1 MLLKNRWDKKLIIL
15 LIVFCLI
22 FSHCSVFAA
31 GIINPPQGN
40 IDEIKSNIDI
50 SVSVSSK
57 TVQNVNEYVATMG
70 EEGICFSIK
79 LSAKDGYVKNPV
91 LSIANLDDEIFEIDE
106 SKLNNEFIQSINGN
120 EITISRLDGEALI
133 EIPVKLKEGKYYNPN
148 KINSDVEFVLKGIFV
163 DLNSNHIEVSK
174 SSSVKLGWHTYNEKF
189 NITSSIEKSFSYI
202 SENKKYML
210 AQYEVGIELDEK
222 AKIFPIERTKI
233 DFEIPKN
240 ETLIPQT
247 VIIDSEST
255 SFTNGLMGNDVVFD
269 KDNWK
274 YEDGKVYIEV
284 LNNKIEDEEN
294 KYIIPQGKDKYLIT
308 VIYLVSGNNLQVE
321 SDVKALIRFYNNGTT
336 KEIDNEG
343 RLKYD
348 LSKNSGSL
356 VSYNVEKTEAEI
368 SKGNIYANYNLSS
381 NYYDTE
387 YTNMVN
393 VNISKADLVK
403 SVQIQEKEEYFEDRD
418 NKKYETFNNGVNNSY
433 YKCISFKKENLDNI
447 LGEKGSISLYTIE
460 GKKLITIDK
469 NVQADEDGNIVVKFN
484 SKIGKILIKVDNPE
498 KEGILSISN
507 TKEIEKLNYSKNVA
521 MKFKKLVTKYK
532 AFAKY
537 DTKISDELGEVKEEV
552 KLKETK
558 TSATVSLG
566 KKTLSTLNENKDVQL
581 KIALNNYNETTDLY
595 RNPTF
600 EVTFPKEIKEIKVK
614 NMNILCGNNEFSIS
628 NVETY
633 KNKKGNIVIRISVKG
648 IQTKYSLVEATDG
661 TNIIFDLNIKL
672 DLYTASKKGKILM
685 NYYNECATNYSN
697 PVPWAMDKEKNDNV
711 ILNANGLSDEEIS
724 FIAPAGVVSAQ
735 RLSNYNEKNNVYSI
749 NQGVKTDRILTNSD
763 KKVVDSEIIIM
774 NNSESDMKNVSILGR
789 TAFIGNRSIS
799 SNEDLGTNIDTKFI
813 QKISELYGVYKNAK
827 IYYSSNPDAT
837 KDINDKS
844 NSWTTDYKSI
854 SNIKSYL
861 IVIDEGLKIGEILVF
876 SYDFEIPEKLGCDR
890 KLYTTFNTYYSKE
903 NGEMASKESD
913 VVGLET
919 VTTPKITAKVTSNA
933 GDIVTEGQIIEY
945 TVKVKNEGEEPAENI
960 NYSFDI
966 PENTVYVKYIPS
978 TETRKEYYKKEE
990 NVKQININIG
1000 NIEPKEEKL
1009 YTYLV
1014 EVNENAEKIS
1024 AAKVKATAEGL
1035 NGEKVTDEEVPKVED
1050 TTEESKVD
1058 SPDVI
1063 LKFGQDAEGKIVRE
1077 NDGLKY
1083 YVSIRNNTDVSMG
1096 IGDVK
1101 PDDGSTLNPEENKNK
1116 INDLKG
1122 KKGKELTNVLVE
1134 QVIPEEVTFDR
1145 AYILKDN
1152 NEIEVGKYDEKTRIY
1167 RLTID
1172 EIEAGDT
1179 YSLTI
1184 TCKTNYL
1191 GKDIKKDISSYVTVS
1206 GEGFEKLISKNVHTT
1221 IARPNIETTFKS
1233 TATNKYVK
1241 ENEKITYTITAKN
1254 TGILS
1259 ARNFNV
1265 TYTLPKEL
1273 KGISGT
1279 YYLASDP
1286 SNVNNIYVVTT
1297 GKARV
1302 TVNLEANDTL
1312 IIKVVAKVKEIDKN
1326 EKEIKNYAIIEYN
1339 NLQKQIKTD
1348 TVTNILQKVEKKET
1362 NNVKKEKFPLVE
1374 MEKRSSYK
1382 KSETKKYKI
1391 TGKSWLDSNKNGKRD
1406 EKEKGIN
1413 NITVKLYNASTNK
1426 IVQTEK
1432 TNKSGDYVFSN
1443 LSVGKYYIVFSYD
1456 TSRYD
1461 LTKYQKKG
1469 VDNSLNSDVI
1479 KTNSLAITD
1488 VITISNTNIG
1498 NIDIG
1503 LLNASKFDMSLK
1515 KTISKITVYSNKGQR
1530 VYKYNN
1536 ASFGKIDIK
1545 AKELSNSKVYMEY
1558 NIVVKN
1564 NGEVSGYVKNVVD
1577 YMPKGTVFMADLN
1590 SGWYKNTDGNIY
1602 NTKLKNTEIKPGE
1615 SKTVSIILVKQ
1626 MTEKN
1631 TGIVSNSAEIAELY
1645 NEYGIEDID
1654 SKVANRAEN
1663 EDDFG
1668 TADIVIS
1675 VNTGGLLIN
1684 AVVIIICISLS
1695 LIFVYVFKK
1704 VVLDRIRR
1712 W

>member
-247 VIIDSEST
+247 VIVDSEST
-255 SFTNGLMGNDVVFD
+255 SFTNGLMGNDVVFG

-614 NMNILCGNNEFSIS
+614 YE
-628 NVETY
+628 
-633 KNKKGNIVIRISVKG
+633 
-648 IQTKYSLVEATDG
+648 YSLW
-661 TNIIFDLNIKL
+661 K
-672 DLYTASKKGKILM
+672 
-685 NYYNECATNYSN
+685 
-697 PVPWAMDKEKNDNV
+697 
-711 ILNANGLSDEEIS
+711 
-724 FIAPAGVVSAQ
+724 
-735 RLSNYNEKNNVYSI
+735 
-749 NQGVKTDRILTNSD
+749 
-763 KKVVDSEIIIM
+763 
-774 NNSESDMKNVSILGR
+774 
-789 TAFIGNRSIS
+789 
-799 SNEDLGTNIDTKFI
+799 
-813 QKISELYGVYKNAK
+813 
-827 IYYSSNPDAT
+827 
-837 KDINDKS
+837 
-844 NSWTTDYKSI
+844 
-854 SNIKSYL
+854 
-861 IVIDEGLKIGEILVF
+861 
-876 SYDFEIPEKLGCDR
+876 
-890 KLYTTFNTYYSKE
+890 
-903 NGEMASKESD
+903 
-913 VVGLET
+913 
-919 VTTPKITAKVTSNA
+919 
-933 GDIVTEGQIIEY
+933 
-945 TVKVKNEGEEPAENI
+945 
-960 NYSFDI
+960 
-966 PENTVYVKYIPS
+966 
-978 TETRKEYYKKEE
+978 
-990 NVKQININIG
+990 
-1000 NIEPKEEKL
+1000 
-1009 YTYLV
+1009 
-1014 EVNENAEKIS
+1014 
-1024 AAKVKATAEGL
+1024 
-1035 NGEKVTDEEVPKVED
+1035 
-1050 TTEESKVD
+1050 
-1058 SPDVI
+1058 
-1063 LKFGQDAEGKIVRE
+1063 
-1077 NDGLKY
+1077 
-1083 YVSIRNNTDVSMG
+1083 
-1096 IGDVK
+1096 
-1101 PDDGSTLNPEENKNK
+1101 
-1116 INDLKG
+1116 
-1122 KKGKELTNVLVE
+1122 
-1134 QVIPEEVTFDR
+1134 
-1145 AYILKDN
+1145 
-1152 NEIEVGKYDEKTRIY
+1152 
-1167 RLTID
+1167 
-1172 EIEAGDT
+1172 
-1179 YSLTI
+1179 
-1184 TCKTNYL
+1184 
-1191 GKDIKKDISSYVTVS
+1191 
-1206 GEGFEKLISKNVHTT
+1206 
-1221 IARPNIETTFKS
+1221 
-1233 TATNKYVK
+1233 
-1241 ENEKITYTITAKN
+1241 
-1254 TGILS
+1254 
-1259 ARNFNV
+1259 
-1265 TYTLPKEL
+1265 
-1273 KGISGT
+1273 
-1279 YYLASDP
+1279 
-1286 SNVNNIYVVTT
+1286 
-1297 GKARV
+1297 
-1302 TVNLEANDTL
+1302 
-1312 IIKVVAKVKEIDKN
+1312 
-1326 EKEIKNYAIIEYN
+1326 
-1339 NLQKQIKTD
+1339 
-1348 TVTNILQKVEKKET
+1348 
-1362 NNVKKEKFPLVE
+1362 
-1374 MEKRSSYK
+1374 
-1382 KSETKKYKI
+1382 
-1391 TGKSWLDSNKNGKRD
+1391 
-1406 EKEKGIN
+1406 
-1413 NITVKLYNASTNK
+1413 
-1426 IVQTEK
+1426 
-1432 TNKSGDYVFSN
+1432 
-1443 LSVGKYYIVFSYD
+1443 
-1456 TSRYD
+1456 
-1461 LTKYQKKG
+1461 
-1469 VDNSLNSDVI
+1469 
-1479 KTNSLAITD
+1479 
-1488 VITISNTNIG
+1488 
-1498 NIDIG
+1498 
-1503 LLNASKFDMSLK
+1503 
-1515 KTISKITVYSNKGQR
+1515 
-1530 VYKYNN
+1530 
-1536 ASFGKIDIK
+1536 
-1545 AKELSNSKVYMEY
+1545 
-1558 NIVVKN
+1558 
-1564 NGEVSGYVKNVVD
+1564 
-1577 YMPKGTVFMADLN
+1577 
-1590 SGWYKNTDGNIY
+1590 
-1602 NTKLKNTEIKPGE
+1602 
-1615 SKTVSIILVKQ
+1615 
-1626 MTEKN
+1626 
-1631 TGIVSNSAEIAELY
+1631 
-1645 NEYGIEDID
+1645 
-1654 SKVANRAEN
+1654 
-1663 EDDFG
+1663 
-1668 TADIVIS
+1668 
-1675 VNTGGLLIN
+1675 
-1684 AVVIIICISLS
+1684 
-1695 LIFVYVFKK
+1695 
-1704 VVLDRIRR
+1704 
-1712 W
+1712 